1 VSPMETIGL
10 ICNIHAGLGKEKI
23 HELTAEAYGILKRQ
37 VGRVLSGPSEMG
49 ENVCPGARVVGEAGT
64 GGSRDTMDTVKAMV
78 REGAE
83 MIVIVAGDGTCNDA
97 LSGMKQEGKVV
108 PIFGIAAG
116 RFNVIY
122 PKRRHDPFITL
133 RKLYA
138 FDVDSIR
145 TEGVMGTVARVNG
158 EVVGYGFFQTMVF
171 NCLAYSDPDGNLI
184 FVDAAKMLQ
193 GEVVPITDFASTS
206 TEHTEIKVVSRS
218 FGEVVVAKGSE
229 ISLAMIAQVP
239 DEVNQIMCGGFGAV
253 ANMMGYLG
261 VVNVFTNPNLTLIPT
276 PDFFPIV
283 TKSAGFFE
291 GDRLLYTGVADE
303 SVIQIDSTPIC
314 LIGPDDLL
322 SIEVDR
328 SLGLKAVLPE
338 QGR

>member
-1 VSPMETIGL
+1 MDKIGL
-10 ICNIHAGLGKEKI
+10 ICNTQAGLGKEKI
-23 HELTAEAYGILKRQ
+23 HELTTEAYRILKDQ
-37 VGRVLSGPSEMG
+37 VGTVLVGPSGMG
-49 ENVCPGARVVGEAGT
+49 EAVCPGSWVVGEAGT
-64 GGSRDTMDTVKAMV
+64 GGSRDTKETVKAMA

-97 LSGMKQEGKVV
+97 LAGMKEEGKVV

-133 RKLYA
+133 RRLYD
-138 FDVDSIR
+138 FDVGSIR
-145 TEGVMGTVARVNG
+145 AEEVMGTVARVNG

-171 NCLAYSDPDGNLI
+171 NCLAYSDQDGNLI
-184 FVDAAKMLQ
+184 FVDAARMIQ

-206 TEHTEIKVVSRS
+206 TENTEIKVVSQS
-218 FGEVVVAKGSE
+218 FGEVVVAKGTE
-229 ISLAMIAQVP
+229 ISLAMVAQVP

-253 ANMMGYLG
+253 SNMMGYLG

-291 GDRLLYTGVADE
+291 GDQLHYTGVAEE

-314 LIGPDDLL
+314 LIGPDDLFTL
-322 SIEVDR
+322 EVVR
-328 SLGLKAVLPE
+328 SLGLKAALPE